1 MTQNRHATS
10 VEKRDLEVLL
20 EIARQLGATTDLDAL
35 LGLVLERATELLG
48 AERSSLFVLNEDT
61 QELWTT
67 IAQGLV
73 GRTIRVPVGKGIVG
87 HVAELM
93 EPLNIPDAY
102 DDDRFNPEVDRETGF
117 ATRNILCCPMLNNQ
131 RKCIGVIEVLNK
143 VGTDPFSDYDEE
155 LLGAL
160 ASHAAIAIENAQLH
174 EEKEQLLSS
183 VVLTL
188 AAAIDARDPVTA
200 GHSERVT
207 RLALNIAKDLG
218 LDRQTTRV
226 VELAAS
232 LHDVGKLGVRDDILL
247 KKDGLS
253 DDEYAK
259 MKEHATYTQRILSR
273 IEFPRGLRRVPKVAS
288 MHHER
293 VDGKGY
299 PEGVSDDQLDLVAR
313 ILAVVDVFDALVS
326 WDRPY
331 KSALTTEQA
340 IAVLVEGR
348 GTQFDADIVDRFVDR
363 KLYQVERRD
372 YQRISADF
380 SIEYW
385 VIPDARLG
393 EKVVFANTVDVSAS
407 GLAFIAP
414 THIPAWTFL
423 EMVIH
428 VPGQTF
434 DLIARVVRS
443 EELGGQRYRVGVRFV
458 NLTGE
463 VKTILDSHIQRSG
476 VADE

>member
-1 MTQNRHATS
+1 MTHDFELIS
-10 VEKRDLEVLL
+10 VEKRDLEALL
-20 EIARQLGATTDLDAL
+20 EISRQMVATTDLDSL
-35 LGLVLERATELLG
+35 LDLVLTRATQLLG

-87 HVAELM
+87 HVAELR
-93 EPLNIPDAY
+93 EKLNIPDAY
-102 DDDRFNPEVDRETGF
+102 QDERFNPEVDRETGF
-117 ATRNILCCPMLNNQ
+117 VTRNILCCPMLNNQ

-143 VGTDPFSDYDEE
+143 VGTEPFNTYDEE
-155 LLGAL
+155 LLQAL

-174 EEKEQLLSS
+174 EEKEKLLSS

-226 VELAAS
+226 VELSAS

-247 KKDGLS
+247 KADNLS

-259 MKEHATYTQRILSR
+259 MKEHASFTQRILSR

-293 VDGKGY
+293 IDGKGY
-299 PEGVSDDQLDLVAR
+299 PEGVDVEQLDLVAR

-331 KSALTTEQA
+331 KSALTTDQA
-340 IAVLVEGR
+340 IDVLVEGR
-348 GTQFDADIVDRFVDR
+348 GTQFDADIVDRFVER

-372 YQRISADF
+372 YQRISADV
-380 SIEYW
+380 SIEYC
-385 VIPDARLG
+385 VIPDARLV

-414 THIPAWTFL
+414 NHIAQWTFL

-434 DLIARVVRS
+434 DLIARVMRC
-443 EELGGQRYRVGVRFV
+443 EELGGQRFRVGVRFV
-458 NLTGE
+458 NVTNE
-463 VKTILDSHIQRSG
+463 VKAILDAHIRDSG
-476 VADE
+476 AADG